1 MIQSRQLLKRLF
13 TTKSYGISDFIE
25 SYPISIEEGIRK
37 TCFELQS
44 AEQSVFDKAILIP
57 LRNSLAN
64 YATTN
69 WINRRFGGSE
79 DYLPETFMY
88 GAQAGIKRFF
98 KLLEDDINNN
108 EGQQSLTDIV
118 TMQLH
123 DSFEYHHKSIREQGL
138 KLKFQLHGLGGFR
151 KGENWLTFGPEEK
164 VKSTVL
170 NAPIHT
176 YIGPM
181 VMWRFNPKRK
191 QWLFRE
197 IAFEYYVDKND
208 VSITDDGEAEPPSL
222 DLRTRLTKAGAMVGI
237 DVICDVHATISITD
251 ESETNKW
258 SAVIDRP
265 MAFRFESSHFTGMF
279 EGRWKIADVDNVFQN
294 TGFEQ

>member
-1 MIQSRQLLKRLF
+1 MFQSRKIFKRLLS
-13 TTKSYGISDFIE
+13 TKSYGISEFSE
-25 SYPISIEEGIRK
+25 NYPIAIDEGIRK

-44 AEQSVFDKAILIP
+44 AELSVIDKAVLIP

-79 DYLPETFMY
+79 DYLPEKFMY
-88 GAQAGIKRFF
+88 GAETAIKRFF
-98 KLLEDDINNN
+98 QLLEADINDN
-108 EGQQSLTDIV
+108 EEQSLSDIL
-118 TMQLH
+118 TMQLC
-123 DSFEYHHKSIREQGL
+123 DSFQYHHQKIKEQGL
-138 KLKFQLHGLGGFR
+138 HLKFQLHGLGGFR
-151 KGENWLTFGPEEK
+151 KGENWLTFGAEEK
-164 VKSTVL
+164 VKSTIL

-181 VMWRFNPKRK
+181 VMWRFNPKKK

-208 VSITDDGEAEPPSL
+208 VSITDDGEAEPPTL

-237 DVICDVHATISITD
+237 DVICDVHASISISD
-251 ESETNKW
+251 APGGNSWRK
-258 SAVIDRP
+258 VIDRP
-265 MAFRFESSHFTGMF
+265 MMFRFESSHFTGMF
-279 EGRWKIADVDNVFQN
+279 EGRWKIADVDNLFQN
-294 TGFEQ
+294 SGFEQ